1 MAKLPNLWLKGGS
14 QKLGG
19 VVLYQA
25 NGQTLARE
33 LAASVS
39 NPRTDAQMVQRV
51 KLANVVAVY
60 RSNKNWMRGAF
71 ENKKQGESDYNAFVK
86 ANLAN
91 SLVATSKS
99 QASAGAAV
107 VAPYKITEGSIPTVE
122 CVLSETVIRTN
133 LYLGNYSITT
143 TSTVGELTQA
153 LMSNNGGIQEG
164 MQLSVIINLQQAT
177 QESGIPYIVTRAYE
191 CILSLTDTRLL
202 STFFPGSFMSSGG
215 SPNGVLELDMSDY
228 GTGAAAVI
236 LSQTIGGKT
245 RVSTQYLIPF
255 GSNTYYAEYTSS
267 QAWAGAIISYG
278 ENTTVFLDSNT
289 AQAGSSSEL
298 QNYITAL
305 QYDQVLYRN
314 GGTVAGG
321 FSEGGRIYLFLN
333 DRVPESATVSISLTN
348 KLTEAIIP
356 TGSVSVGSN
365 RQRID
370 FQVTDGYTVAALTP
384 LLISLAINDQVLQFN
399 INVDSGDIS

>member
-14 QKLGG
+14 QRLGG
-19 VVLYQA
+19 VVLYQS

-33 LAASVS
+33 LAPSVS
-39 NPRTDAQMVQRV
+39 NPRTDSQMQQRV

-86 ANLAN
+86 ANLGS

-99 QASAGAAV
+99 QAAAGAAV

-122 CVLSETVIRTN
+122 CVLSETIIQTN
-133 LYLGNYSITT
+133 LYLGNYQVTP
-143 TSTVGELTQA
+143 TSTVGEFTQA
-153 LMSNNGGIQEG
+153 LMANNGGIAEG
-164 MQLSVIINLQQAT
+164 MQLSVILNLQQAT
-177 QESGIPYIVTRAYE
+177 QEAGIPYIITRPYE
-191 CILSLTDTRLL
+191 CILSLTDSRLL
-202 STFFPGSFMSSGG
+202 STFFPGSFMASGG
-215 SPNGVLELDMSDY
+215 SPNAVLELDISDY

-255 GSNTYYAEYTSS
+255 GNNTYYADYTSN
-267 QAWAGAIISYG
+267 QAWAAAIISYG
-278 ENTTVFLDSNT
+278 ENTTNFLDSNT

-298 QNYITAL
+298 QNYITGL
-305 QYDQVLYRN
+305 NYDRVLYQN
-314 GGTVAGG
+314 GGTISGGISSEDYVYLYLNEKIPDGTAINLVVAEKLSQTILPSSTPVIDAGG
-321 FSEGGRIYLFLN
+321 KRLYFR
-333 DRVPESATVSISLTN
+333 LTN
-348 KLTEAIIP
+348 SY
-356 TGSVSVGSN
+356 SVAV
-365 RQRID
+365 
-370 FQVTDGYTVAALTP
+370 LTP
-384 LLISLAINDQVLQFN
+384 LLITLTAGEQVMQFT

>member
-39 NPRTDAQMVQRV
+39 NPRTDSQMQQRV

-60 RSNKNWMRGAF
+60 RSNRKWMRGAF

-99 QASAGAAV
+99 QAAAGAAV

-153 LMSNNGGIQEG
+153 LMSNNGGITEG
-164 MQLSVIINLQQAT
+164 MQLSVILNLQQAT

-191 CILSLTDTRLL
+191 CILSLTDSRLL

-215 SPNGVLELDMSDY
+215 SPNGVFELDMSDY

-236 LSQTIGGKT
+236 LSQTVGGKT
-245 RVSTQYLIPF
+245 RVSTQYLTPF
-255 GSNTYYAEYTSS
+255 GDNVYYAAYTGSL
-267 QAWAGAIISYG
+267 AWSNAIISYG
-278 ENTTVFLDSNT
+278 ENTTTFLDSNT
-289 AQAGSSSEL
+289 AQAGNSSEL
-298 QNYITAL
+298 QNYIVGL
-305 QYDQVLYRN
+305 SYNRVLYQN
-314 GGTVAGG
+314 GGTISGG
-321 FSEGGRIYLFLN
+321 LTSGINTYLYLN
-333 DRVPESATVSISLTN
+333 DRVPSDATVALVIME
-348 KLTEAIIP
+348 KLTQNVIATTTP
-356 TGSVSVGSN
+356 SVDSGG
-365 RQRID
+365 QRIL
-370 FQVTDGYTVAALTP
+370 FQFENSYSVDHATPILITLTV
-384 LLISLAINDQVLQFN
+384 NGQVMQFN
-399 INVDSGDIS
+399 ITVDTGDIS

>member
-14 QKLGG
+14 QRLGG
-19 VVLYQA
+19 VVLYQS

-33 LAASVS
+33 LAAQVS
-39 NPRTDAQMVQRV
+39 NPRTDSQMQQRV

-60 RSNKNWMRGAF
+60 RSNKNWMKGAF
-71 ENKKQGESDYNAFVK
+71 ENKKQGESDYNAFVR
-86 ANLAN
+86 ANLGS

-99 QASAGAAV
+99 QANAGAAV

-122 CVLSETVIRTN
+122 CVLSETVITTN
-133 LYLGNYSITT
+133 LYLGAYTVSP

-153 LMSNNGGIQEG
+153 LMANNGGIQEG
-164 MQLSVIINLQQAT
+164 MQLSVILNLQQAT

-191 CILSLTDTRLL
+191 CILNTSDSRLL

-215 SPNGVLELDMSDY
+215 STDAVLELDMSDY

-236 LSQTIGGKT
+236 LSQTTGGKT
-245 RVSTQYLIPF
+245 RVSTQYLTPF
-255 GSNTYYAEYTSS
+255 GGNTYYAEYTSS
-267 QAWAGAIISYG
+267 QAWAEAIISYG

-298 QNYITAL
+298 LNYITGL
-305 QYDQVLYRN
+305 QYQEVLYRN
-314 GGTVAGG
+314 GDTIAGG
-321 FSEGGRIYLFLN
+321 ISTAYQIYMYLNEKIPEG
-333 DRVPESATVSISLTN
+333 ATVSLLITN
-348 KLTEAIIP
+348 KLTEAEIP
-356 TGSVSVGSN
+356 TTSAVVGTG
-365 RQRID
+365 RQRLN
-370 FQVTDGYTVAALTP
+370 FQVTASVAVETLTP
-384 LLISLAINDQVLQFN
+384 LLITLTVNNQVMQFT